1 MLKKKSTFSAFT
13 IIELLVVIVV
23 IGVLATVVVVS
34 YVGVNEKAAAASMKS
49 DLANGSKILELYYV
63 DHDSVYPQTMTDDG
77 NGNYCPT
84 PTDTKYCI
92 KASSGNT
99 LTYDSSSPYDT
110 YTLTA
115 SNPAST
121 DSYQIMP
128 GGVPTIVAVAPPISC
143 PSGFIPVPGSATYGT
158 SDFCVMKYEAK
169 RVGTTDSPVSQANG
183 LPWDV
188 RTYAYPI
195 DNLSSLGQNIE
206 NCTGCKLITE
216 AEWMTIAQ
224 NVLNISGNWSGG
236 SVGSG
241 YIYSGHSDS
250 FGNLLEASASDDDGY
265 YLTGNINPSRQKR
278 TLQLSNGEVIW
289 DFAGNIPEF
298 TQGIIGANQ
307 QPGLAGEVNY
317 SWKEWNNSLL
327 LQNGLPNIAMPIS
340 TSISGIE
347 SWSSS
352 QGIGKLRSNP
362 GYTSTQL
369 YRRGGGEYYDLAY
382 GVGSCGLLSIDF
394 DGSGPYTGARFSSP
408 PQ

>member
-115 SNPAST
+115 SNPASA
-121 DSYQIMP
+121 DSYQIIP

-158 SDFCVMKYEAK
+158 SDFCVMKYEPKNVSGVATSQPS
-169 RVGTTDSPVSQANG
+169 GTPWSSVTLAQAITYSQG
-183 LPWDV
+183 V
-188 RTYAYPI
+188 T
-195 DNLSSLGQNIE
+195 G
-206 NCTGCKLITE
+206 CTGCHLITE
-216 AEWMTIAQ
+216 AEWMTLAQ
-224 NVLNISGNWSGG
+224 NILNISSNWSGNA
-236 SVGSG
+236 VGSG
-241 YIYSGHSDS
+241 YVYSGHSDAMS
-250 FGNLLEASASDDDGY
+250 PLEASSNDSDGY
-265 YLTGNINPSRQKR
+265 YLTGNTAPSEQKR
-278 TLQLSNGEVIW
+278 TLTLSNGEVIW
-289 DFAGNIPEF
+289 DLAGNVYER
-298 TQGIIGANQ
+298 TQGTINAGQ
-307 QPGLAGEVNY
+307 QPGLSGE
-317 SWKEWNNSLL
+317 SSFTWKEWNNGSLI
-327 LQNGLPNIAMPIS
+327 QNGLPNLAMPIS
-340 TSISGIE
+340 TGIANINT
-347 SWSSS
+347 WGSS
-352 QGIGKLRSNP
+352 QKIGKLRSNL
-362 GYTSTQL
+362 GATSQ
-369 YRRGGGEYYDLAY
+369 YNYIRGGASYYDGFY
-382 GVGSCGLLSIDF
+382 GVGSCGILALDLS
-394 DGSGPYTGARFSSP
+394 GSTTAVGTFEGFRVTAPA
-408 PQ
+408 Q